1 MSLTFLSV
9 LIIILGAYSFLF
21 GRRRVRHLTAQ
32 TDVKQHSLDGYHGA
46 FVMACVILPAFSFAV
61 LWSGFGPLVIENWLR
76 EFIANNSGGLT
87 DGEINVL
94 VANLKHICISWNTYK
109 F

>member
-1 MSLTFLSV
+1 MRDIAGF
-9 LIIILGAYSFLF
+9 
-21 GRRRVRHLTAQ
+21 Q
-32 TDVKQHSLDGYHGA
+32 
-46 FVMACVILPAFSFAV
+46 FAV

-94 VANLKHICISWNTYK
+94 VAKAKALHAGVINAQFVGLETVEAAAYFGRLLETSSYLRAFGTLALALTGFYFRRN
-109 F
+109 